1 MEAAATTPTITGP
14 AEGPADEPEP
24 ASASDAAGATAAAAN
39 EASTETDGRPDQ
51 SESAPSAPPTAWT
64 AADLESQPPA
74 TAGPERVWVKN
85 LRDVATFFVGA
96 GLIAGGG
103 VLWWY
108 SAQGALAV
116 TGMALVAATAAELIG
131 AFLLI
136 FLVLRAAFIVSMSW
150 LLPMLP
156 AVAALATVAAYL
168 GGLARSGPDAVFVA
182 LVATA
187 IVWLLLAAG
196 TTDRTRPSG
205 AQVRAFSELRVQ
217 TDQLSGRLGVIAQ
230 SVATTPDLE
239 EARTSLW
246 RAKDVLDEDR
256 PSGQWAAAIGYVNTW
271 RTLHRCE
278 EAMIYVEAAER
289 VVSTALVDDLRLD
302 GSAIPGRDRLQ
313 RFLQAAV
320 HDIDAE
326 AAERYL
332 GMKRDGERKP
342 TNTSD
347 NANQLADS
355 QARSMLREVRRAI
368 NDFRDARTED
378 IIKTRNVLRRTFAF
392 TAVVAYTLL
401 AVAVLVGAP
410 ASAVATVTG
419 LFLIAALVGLFSRL
433 NNTKVGTSTVDD
445 FGLEDA
451 QLLAGPLVSGIAGIG
466 GVVLI
471 AAAPVAAAAL
481 SATSTTGGVAASSLD
496 FTAVFDLSKNPLSV
510 VFAAVFGLTPTLFL
524 SRLQDETEQLKKEL
538 RSSYVA
544 DKAAQDPAA
553 RTDRSRE

>member
-1 MEAAATTPTITGP
+1 
-14 AEGPADEPEP
+14 
-24 ASASDAAGATAAAAN
+24 
-39 EASTETDGRPDQ
+39 
-51 SESAPSAPPTAWT
+51 
-64 AADLESQPPA
+64 
-74 TAGPERVWVKN
+74 
-85 LRDVATFFVGA
+85 
-96 GLIAGGG
+96 
-103 VLWWY
+103 
-108 SAQGALAV
+108 
-116 TGMALVAATAAELIG
+116 
-131 AFLLI
+131 
-136 FLVLRAAFIVSMSW
+136 
-150 LLPMLP
+150 
-156 AVAALATVAAYL
+156 
-168 GGLARSGPDAVFVA
+168 
-182 LVATA
+182 
-187 IVWLLLAAG
+187 
-196 TTDRTRPSG
+196 
-205 AQVRAFSELRVQ
+205 
-217 TDQLSGRLGVIAQ
+217 
-230 SVATTPDLE
+230 
-239 EARTSLW
+239 
-246 RAKDVLDEDR
+246 
-256 PSGQWAAAIGYVNTW
+256 
-271 RTLHRCE
+271 
-278 EAMIYVEAAER
+278 
-289 VVSTALVDDLRLD
+289 
-302 GSAIPGRDRLQ
+302 
-313 RFLQAAV
+313 
-320 HDIDAE
+320 
-326 AAERYL
+326 
-332 GMKRDGERKP
+332 
-342 TNTSD
+342 
-347 NANQLADS
+347 
-355 QARSMLREVRRAI
+355 MLREVRRAI